1 MKKDYIKAIVWT
13 SVGIITITIWTTI
26 YNLIF

>member
-1 MKKDYIKAIVWT
+1 MKKDYIKAILWI
-13 SVGIITITIWTTI
+13 SLAAITITIWTTI